1 MTTKE
6 QERKALEKIRK
17 IVADLGECSYIG
29 MAFEGCFEVA
39 EQNIDNDWGCS
50 MKQRAEAAEKDL
62 KEAEKKIAQME
73 ARINNL
79 QMNLDGCNEE
89 YSRMKGALELEI
101 MNLKKR
107 MLAPDDLVDFGQMLE
122 EEIAK
127 RDEIIKHE
135 AETIVEMAD
144 TPNDIAFQNAVR
156 IHRNAKVDKKYYED
170 MAARVRRAREVYNA

>member
-1 MTTKE
+1 MTNKE

-17 IVADLGECSYIG
+17 IVADLGEWSYIG
-29 MAFEGCFEVA
+29 TAFEGCFEVA
-39 EQNIDNDWGCS
+39 EENIEKDFACS
-50 MKQRAEAAEKDL
+50 MKQRAEAAETNL
-62 KEAEKKIAQME
+62 KEAEKKIGKMD
-73 ARINNL
+73 ARIKSL
-79 QMNLDGCNEE
+79 QTSLDGCNEE

-101 MNLKKR
+101 INLKKR

-144 TPNDIAFQNAVR
+144 TPNDIAFENAVR
-156 IHRNAKVDKKYYED
+156 IHRNAKADKKYYED
-170 MAARVRRAREVYNA
+170 MATRVRRAREVCNA